1 MYEHME
7 KLITISIAAYN
18 KEAYL
23 DRCIQS
29 LLIPSLDKVDII
41 IVNDGSTDRTSEIA
55 HKYTKRYPDS
65 VRVVDKPNGHQGSC
79 VNVALSL
86 AVGKYFKMLDADDS
100 FETEVFQR
108 FIRMLEQRDADMVV
122 SGHIILNHPAREIC
136 PQNVQPNR
144 VYSMDEIDFRRMG
157 MVECIGMHGTAYRT
171 DIFRKHHIRLTE
183 NCSFTDAEYCY
194 YPIPHCK
201 TVLFFDEIL
210 YLYHTGVPGQES
222 SIVSRTV
229 LDSIYKVTRGILT
242 NFGKVKEKTNPI
254 VWKNSSIVLER
265 CVMVYLAMYLLHF
278 RTDVSENKRVDG
290 ILCEVRDNLPVLYE
304 NLCSVT
310 TRKISF
316 VKIYT
321 KYKVTSYFL
330 YKLLNG
336 VYSFLK
342 RFR

>member
-1 MYEHME
+1 ME
-7 KLITISIAAYN
+7 KLITVSISAYN

-23 DRCIQS
+23 DRCVQS
-29 LLIPSLDKVDII
+29 LLVPSLDRVEII
-41 IVNDGSTDRTSEIA
+41 IVNDGSTDSTSEIA
-55 HKYTKRYPDS
+55 HKYAERYPEAIK
-65 VRVVDKPNGHQGSC
+65 VVDKKNGHQGSC
-79 VNVALSL
+79 VNVALAM
-86 AVGKYFKMLDADDS
+86 AVGKYFKMLDADDA
-100 FETEVFQR
+100 FETGAFQR
-108 FIRMLEQRDADMVV
+108 FVRMLEQCDADMIV
-122 SGHIILNHPAREIC
+122 SGHVIMGNPVRTIC
-136 PQNVQPNR
+136 PQNVQFGY
-144 VYSMDEIDFRRMG
+144 VYSLDEIDFREKG
-157 MVECIGMHGTAYRT
+157 MTECIGMHGTAFCT
-171 DIFRKHHIRLTE
+171 SIFRENQIRFTE
-183 NCSFTDAEYCY
+183 HCSFTDAEYCY
-194 YPIPHCK
+194 YPIRYCK
-201 TVLFFDEIL
+201 TVLFFNEIL

-229 LDSIYKVTRGILT
+229 LDSIYKVTCGILT
-242 NFGKVKEKTNPI
+242 NFSEIREETNPI

>member
-1 MYEHME
+1 ME
-7 KLITISIAAYN
+7 KLITVSIAAYN

-23 DRCIQS
+23 DRCVQS
-29 LLIPSLDKVDII
+29 LLIPSLDKVEII

-55 HKYTKRYPDS
+55 HKYVERYPDS

-108 FIRMLEQRDADMVV
+108 FIRMLEQRDVDMVV

-183 NCSFTDAEYCY
+183 NCPFTDAEYCY

-222 SIVSRTV
+222 SIVSRPA
-229 LDSIYKVTRGILT
+229 LDGIYKVTHRMLT
-242 NFGKVKEKTNPI
+242 DFNELGDVKNTKV
-254 VWKNSSIVLER
+254 WRNSSIVLER
-265 CVMVYLAMYLLHF
+265 CLTVYLAMYLLHF
-278 RTDVSENKRVDG
+278 STSPSDNKRTDGLLREIRQWP
-290 ILCEVRDNLPVLYE
+290 LLYG
-304 NLCSVT
+304 NICAVT
-310 TRKISF
+310 TRKIPF
-316 VKIYT
+316 VKIWLRFG
-321 KYKVTSYFL
+321 VTSYRLF
-330 YKLLNG
+330 KLSNRL
-336 VYSFLK
+336 YSFVRKFL
-342 RFR
+342 